1 MIHDSYCPYGP
12 MQRQGKRMTHLAH
25 RKIHEES
32 AKACHFDPFLPVQVV
47 NGQNGHPNWTLPTLN
62 LHHGGSF
69 CCPSPLAALAV
80 QRPRKDQSPAPE
92 AGKWMALMAPT
103 FSYTTSVVLLPRFS
117 GKNPPKGSG
126 EGACLGMGIAQNCNL
141 KPIGCR
147 GSLFFDKPTAQLSSS

>member
-1 MIHDSYCPYGP
+1 MILTVP

-80 QRPRKDQSPAPE
+80 QRPRKDQSPAPG

-103 FSYTTSVVLLPRFS
+103 FSYTTSVVLLPRFFWKKS
-117 GKNPPKGSG
+117 AKRQWRRGLFRDEYSPK
-126 EGACLGMGIAQNCNL
+126 LQPKTNWM
-141 KPIGCR
+141 
-147 GSLFFDKPTAQLSSS
+147 